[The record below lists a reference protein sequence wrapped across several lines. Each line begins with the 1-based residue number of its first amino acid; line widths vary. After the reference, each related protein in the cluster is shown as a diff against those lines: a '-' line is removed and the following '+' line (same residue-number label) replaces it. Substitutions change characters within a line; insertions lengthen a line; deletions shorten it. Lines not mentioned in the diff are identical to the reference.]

1 MDHIDR
7 KPSLPVRQIQAAAPC
22 DDLQYAFRFS
32 HFAIHCGLQLGKGT
46 TKISFSG

>member
-7 KPSLPVRQIQAAAPC
+7 KPSVPVRLGQAATSC
-22 DDLQYAFRFS
+22 DDLRYAFRFS
-32 HFAIHCGLQLGKGT
+32 HFAIHCGTQLGEGT